1 MKNECQ
7 CLSNLEYY
15 TYIRIRVRHID
26 TVFTYSLSI
35 YSRYE
40 TIIKEILVLMYQK
53 RHMIRNISKIPQ
65 FCFASDIVKNWY
77 HEQSLHF

>member
-15 TYIRIRVRHID
+15 TYIRIRVGHID

-53 RHMIRNISKIPQ
+53 GT
-65 FCFASDIVKNWY
+65 
-77 HEQSLHF
+77 E